1 MLTAECKET
10 MSDFVSL
17 ARKTMQRV
25 LELGLLAGKNG
36 SHQGSGMSIVDIL
49 SVLYGGV
56 LNVSKENLRT
66 PERDRF
72 ILSKGHAAV
81 ALYAVLE
88 QQGFL
93 TREETDTFES
103 NGTAYYAHA
112 HRDLG
117 RGIEFSGGSLSLGL
131 SFGVGVALSCKKTGL
146 NNRIVVL
153 VGDGECDEGLVWESA
168 MAAGSFLL
176 TNLTVIVD
184 CNGMQSD
191 GKKSEIMNH
200 FSIAEKFRAFGFEV
214 VEIDGHQH
222 GAIEAALHL
231 RHETRPMAIV
241 ANTVKG
247 KGISFMAGN
256 PDWHHGILT
265 QTLFDTAMAELEGG
279 V

>member
-1 MLTAECKET
+1 
-10 MSDFVSL
+10 MSDSSNL
-17 ARKTMQRV
+17 ALKARRRV
-25 LELGLLAGKNG
+25 LELGLRAGRNG

-56 LNVSKENLRT
+56 LNVSKENLSS

-88 QQGFL
+88 LNGFL
-93 TREETDTFES
+93 TPEQTSTFES
-103 NGTAYYAHA
+103 NGTSYYAHA
-112 HRDLG
+112 HRDVS

-131 SFGVGVALSCKKTGL
+131 SFGVGVALCCKKVGL

-168 MAAGSFLL
+168 MAAANFSLA
-176 TNLTVIVD
+176 NLTVIVD

-191 GKKSEIMNH
+191 GVKSEIMNQ
-200 FSIAEKFRAFGFEV
+200 FSVADKFRAFGFAV
-214 VEIDGHQH
+214 AEIDGHRH
-222 GAIEAALHL
+222 DAIEDALRL
-231 RHETRPMAIV
+231 RHESRPVAIV
-241 ANTVKG
+241 ASTVKG
-247 KGISFMAGN
+247 KGIAFMEDD

-265 QTLFDTAMAELEGG
+265 QTLFDAAMAELDGRP
-279 V
+279 

>member
-1 MLTAECKET
+1 
-10 MSDFVSL
+10 MSDSSYL
-17 ARKTMQRV
+17 ALKARRRV
-25 LELGLLAGKNG
+25 LELGLVAGKNG
-36 SHQGSGMSIVDIL
+36 AHLGSGMSIVDIL
-49 SVLYGGV
+49 SVVYGGV
-56 LNVSKENLRT
+56 LNVNKKNLST

-88 QQGFL
+88 QRGFL
-93 TREETDTFES
+93 TPEETGTFES
-103 NGTAYYAHA
+103 NGTSYYAHA
-112 HRDLG
+112 YRDLS

-131 SFGVGVALSCKKTGL
+131 SFGVGVALSCKRAGL

-168 MAAGSFLL
+168 MAGANFSLA
-176 TNLTVIVD
+176 NLTVIVD

-200 FSIAEKFRAFGFEV
+200 LSLVEKFCSFGFEV
-214 VEIDGHQH
+214 VEIDGHH
-222 GAIEAALHL
+222 HAAIEDALRL
-231 RHETRPMAIV
+231 RHETRPVAII

-247 KGISFMAGN
+247 KGISFMEGN

-265 QTLFDTAMAELEGG
+265 QALFDTAMTELTGS

>member
-1 MLTAECKET
+1 MINFA
-10 MSDFVSL
+10 SL
-17 ARKTMQRV
+17 ARKTRQRV

-36 SHQGSGMSIVDIL
+36 SHQGSAMSIVDIL
-49 SVLYGGV
+49 AVLYGSV
-56 LNVSKENLRT
+56 LNVTIENARK

-72 ILSKGHAAV
+72 ILSKGHAAI
-81 ALYAVLE
+81 ALYSVLE
-88 QQGFL
+88 QKGLL

-112 HRDLG
+112 HRDLE

-131 SFGVGVALSCKKTGL
+131 SFGVGVALSCKRTGIK
-146 NNRIVVL
+146 NRIFVL

-168 MAAGSFLL
+168 MAAGSFSL

-222 GAIEAALHL
+222 DAIEVALRL
-231 RHETRPMAIV
+231 RHEAKPIAIV
-241 ANTVKG
+241 AATVKG
-247 KGISFMAGN
+247 KGISFMENN

-265 QTLFDTAMAELEGG
+265 QTLFDTAIDELGG
-279 V
+279 NE